1 MNSYPKGMKSPS
13 ESVEV
18 RSKHVMYADIN
29 GYGRLYGGRLMEW
42 IDEVAGLAAVRHCR
56 HMVTTAAVDNL
67 QFKRPAS
74 LGEIVVMIAKV
85 TYVGHTSV
93 EVRVDTYVE
102 DVESGIRRPINRAYL
117 TEVCID
123 ENGSPV
129 PVEYGLIPE
138 TPGEEAEYEGAK
150 KRIELRR
157 KRRQEGF

>member
-1 MNSYPKGMKSPS
+1 
-13 ESVEV
+13 
-18 RSKHVMYADIN
+18 
-29 GYGRLYGGRLMEW
+29 
-42 IDEVAGLAAVRHCR
+42 
-56 HMVTTAAVDNL
+56 MVTTAAVDNL

-129 PVEYGLIPE
+129 PVEYGLVPE

>member
-1 MNSYPKGMKSPS
+1 
-13 ESVEV
+13 
-18 RSKHVMYADIN
+18 MYADIN
-29 GYGRLYGGRLMEW
+29 GYGRLFGGRLMEW

-67 QFKRPAS
+67 QFKRAAT
-74 LGEIVVMIAKV
+74 LGEIVVLIAKV

-102 DVESGIRRPINRAYL
+102 DVESGVRRPINRAYL

-123 ENGSPV
+123 ENGRPV
-129 PVEYGLIPE
+129 PVEYGLTPE

-150 KRIELRR
+150 RRIALR
-157 KRRQEGF
+157 KTRRQEGY

>member
-1 MNSYPKGMKSPS
+1 MENYPRGYKTPA

-18 RSKHVMYADIN
+18 RSKSVMYADIN
-29 GYGRLYGGRLMEW
+29 GYGRLFGGRLMEW

-67 QFKRPAS
+67 QFKRAAT
-74 LGEIVVMIAKV
+74 LGEIVVLIAKV

-102 DVESGIRRPINRAYL
+102 DVESGVRRPINRAYL

-123 ENGSPV
+123 ENGRPV
-129 PVEYGLIPE
+129 PVEYGLTPE

-150 KRIELRR
+150 RRITLR
-157 KRRQEGF
+157 KTRRQEGY